1 MTIYSTCPLISAF
14 RSSKL
19 KIAIPDYVLCMRH
32 GICSSRPYMRTASS
46 PPLGIS
52 GYSVLGGKTSGAAY
66 IHLGEKRRSTECV
79 KACVEQSV
87 GVS

>member
-1 MTIYSTCPLISAF
+1 
-14 RSSKL
+14 
-19 KIAIPDYVLCMRH
+19 
-32 GICSSRPYMRTASS
+32 MRTAGS

-87 GVS
+87 GVSLVDPSSMNITQVAEVDMNPQIVACCLTWCPIRYLWEDQ